1 MEAVGSSP
9 GLEAR
14 SNGPPQRSVQL
25 RFCVLCVT
33 FKPNRSPNSPATFP
47 VLRDLRR
54 RLRQFFK
61 GDPDPPTP
69 GILLPGG
76 GARSAYQAGV
86 IRYIAEAFPEAYFP
100 IQTGVSAGAINAAHL
115 GNHTGTFKEAAEH
128 VVDTWEGREL
138 DEIIEIESSLSLLW
152 DMLWDATADTPNDPT
167 SADVRTTHGLLDTS
181 PLVASLREQLDV
193 SNDDALS
200 GVPSNLADGRLRALA
215 VVTTDYAT
223 GQTVTWVQGE
233 DFDAWERPD
242 RIGRHT
248 QLTIDHVMAS
258 TALPLVFPAVRIN
271 DSWYGDGGIRLSAPL
286 APAVHLGANKILAIS
301 TQYSRSRAESDEIVL
316 EEYPPAAQIVGVLM
330 NSIFLDALPQD
341 AHTLQRINTLL
352 DELPPRKRHGMQPL
366 ELLQIRPS
374 VDLDALAHDFHD
386 QVPAPI
392 QTLTNGLGRRE
403 RESPDW
409 LSVLLF
415 HPDYIE
421 QLLEIGYDDARQQ
434 HDRLAA
440 FFTDTA
446 AEDADP
452 PGLRRAREIPSL
464 GGSPV
469 DADEVDAS
477 ASAE

>member
-1 MEAVGSSP
+1 
-9 GLEAR
+9 
-14 SNGPPQRSVQL
+14 
-25 RFCVLCVT
+25 
-33 FKPNRSPNSPATFP
+33 

-54 RLRQFFK
+54 RLRQFFES
-61 GDPDPPTP
+61 DPDPSTP

-152 DMLWDATADTPNDPT
+152 DMLWDATADTPDAPT
-167 SADVRTTHGLLDTS
+167 SADVRSTHGLLDTS

-193 SNDDALS
+193 SDDDALS
-200 GVPSNLADGRLRALA
+200 GVPGNLADGRLRALA

-286 APAVHLGANKILAIS
+286 APAVHLGADKILAIS
-301 TQYSRSRAESDEIVL
+301 TQYSRSRAESDEIAL
-316 EEYPPAAQIVGVLM
+316 PEYPPAAQIVGVLM

-374 VDLDALAHDFHD
+374 VDLDALAHDFLD

-392 QTLTNGLGRRE
+392 QTLTSGLGRRE

-415 HPDYIE
+415 YPDYIE
-421 QLLEIGYDDARQQ
+421 QLLEIGYDDAQQQ

-452 PGLRRAREIPSL
+452 PGLRRSVNKDLSNAVPA
-464 GGSPV
+464 GSERP
-469 DADEVDAS
+469 DEEAPGATISSDS
-477 ASAE
+477 S